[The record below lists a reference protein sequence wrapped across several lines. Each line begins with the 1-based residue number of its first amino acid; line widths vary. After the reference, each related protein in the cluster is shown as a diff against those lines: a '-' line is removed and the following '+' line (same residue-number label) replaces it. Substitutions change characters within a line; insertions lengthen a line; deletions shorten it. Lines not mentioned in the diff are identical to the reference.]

1 MREIEITEIDISKTY
16 KSRWKLGFVCR
27 EEDLLLAKE
36 GEDLILKMSKYGK
49 VIGFF
54 LIEEFSWRHAE
65 KHSRET
71 KVKGS
76 SDKVR
81 IFEDKDEILKE
92 KI

>member
-16 KSRWKLGFVCR
+16 KSRWKLGFACR

-54 LIEEFSWRHAE
+54 
-65 KHSRET
+65 
-71 KVKGS
+71 
-76 SDKVR
+76 
-81 IFEDKDEILKE
+81 
-92 KI
+92 